1 MKKRILAAL
10 IAATLILGALAC
22 AVAEGAPAPKI
33 RTATYLNGG
42 TIPIVSMEYTDPE
55 NREWIEVYLL
65 KKGEAE
71 PNMGV
76 IEVDGEAY
84 AIVGIQTIDPNDPS
98 AYSLLDD
105 GATLLNTDIYFGDCP
120 LPVVGEELFLTV
132 GLTGEDGEE
141 ALGELVPIT
150 VPESG
155 ESFTN
160 APVAIEAADGE

>member
-1 MKKRILAAL
+1 MKKRILALL
-10 IAATLILGALAC
+10 IAALMALGALAC
-22 AVAEGAPAPKI
+22 AEGAVKPTI

-42 TIPIVSMEYTDPE
+42 TIPTVTMEYTDPE

-65 KKGEAE
+65 KAGESE

-76 IEVDGEAY
+76 IEVNGEKY
-84 AIVGIQTIDPNDPS
+84 SVVGIQTVDPNDPG
-98 AYSLLDD
+98 AYEKQDD
-105 GATLLNTDIYFGDCP
+105 GAVSLTTDIYFGDCD

-141 ALGELVPIT
+141 ALGELIPIT
-150 VPESG
+150 IPEDG
-155 ESFTN
+155 EAFTN